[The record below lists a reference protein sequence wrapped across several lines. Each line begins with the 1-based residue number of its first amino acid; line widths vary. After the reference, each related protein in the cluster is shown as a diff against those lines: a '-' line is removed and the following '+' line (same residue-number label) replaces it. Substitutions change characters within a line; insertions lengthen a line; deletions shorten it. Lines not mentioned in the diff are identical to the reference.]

1 LKIGATAAR
10 IGAITGKTFAIG
22 VRIVVMHVTSAG
34 REIGSRTVSIAV
46 KTVAITARIAAIGD
60 ANDVYV
66 SA

>member
-1 LKIGATAAR
+1 LKIGSTAR
-10 IGAITGKTFAIG
+10 IGAITGKMFAIG

-34 REIGSRTVSIAV
+34 REIGSRTV
-46 KTVAITARIAAIGD
+46 AITAKTPATAAKIAAIGD